1 MAGVSVSTP
10 SKENSPT
17 YGLSKTGAAL
27 TDKAQLNIA
36 SSILTQEVI
45 DGLKK
50 ADESVQVKPLTL
62 KIDKNT
68 KKQADITALTTLVSN
83 LKTSYADVANET
95 AMLKRTVSAAGSG
108 SVTASV
114 EAGVAEQT
122 VRLSVSQIAQVD
134 SYQSKG
140 FTSRSDTLEGISGE
154 QSLTLSVGDKSV
166 DIKVGPSTT
175 LENIINQIN
184 DGAGDVLKASIVN
197 TGGENG
203 YKMILQSKE
212 SGEKNQI
219 KFSVK
224 GSDKTA
230 AEGAKNVLKALG
242 FNATETEV
250 KDDKSGTI
258 TGYNLVIDTADT
270 SAGGKQLQK
279 AQDAKFNFNG
289 IDITRS
295 SNKVDDLIIGVTFN
309 LNNVD
314 EKNSTTGALKE
325 SVITIGKD
333 TDAVVKSLKSMVTA
347 YNDLISNITTATSY
361 DRENDVAGTLNGM
374 SEITGIKRKL
384 QNLFESTNSD
394 GKSLQSFGFSFTE
407 KGVLSVDESKLKDAI
422 NKDYEGFKSFFTNS
436 TEYKNAGVFG
446 TNKIN
451 ETLKDEIS
459 NAKLKINGKEIE
471 IKLDK
476 GDPVKNANELVK
488 LINDA
493 DIPNVKAR
501 LADNGVLQLIGTSG
515 KDIEISKDS
524 DSTLLKALGLVAG
537 TTPGSSTKKKGFFD
551 KLGDIV
557 TGLIG
562 KEGTLTNLTT
572 SLKDKAKIVKS
583 QKDRVQATLDKKY
596 TMMQKQFS
604 TIAVQM
610 NALENSFN
618 SLKNT
623 FDAMLN
629 SNK

>member
-17 YGLSKTGAAL
+17 YGLSKTGAAVS
-27 TDKAQLNIA
+27 DKAQLNIA
-36 SSILTQEVI
+36 SSILTQDVI
-45 DGLKK
+45 DGLKD
-50 ADESVQVKPLTL
+50 ADESVQIKPLTL

-68 KKQADITALTTLVSN
+68 KKQADITALTTLVST

-122 VRLSVSQIAQVD
+122 VRLSVSQLAQVD

-140 FTSRSDTLEGISGE
+140 FKSRSDTLTGISSD

-166 DIKVGPSTT
+166 DIKVGASTT
-175 LENIINQIN
+175 LEDIINQIN

-224 GSDKTA
+224 GDQA
-230 AEGAKNVLKALG
+230 DGAKQVLKELG
-242 FNATETEV
+242 FNATETAV
-250 KDDKSGTI
+250 KDDQGNTTGFDFSLDFTKSE
-258 TGYNLVIDTADT
+258 A
-270 SAGGKQLQK
+270 KQLQK

-295 SNKVDDLIIGVTFN
+295 SNSVDDLIVGVTFN

-347 YNDLISNITTATSY
+347 YNDLISNVSTATSY
-361 DRENDVAGTLNGM
+361 DRENGVAGTLNGM

-384 QNLFESTNSD
+384 QNLFESSNSD

-407 KGVLSVDESKLKDAI
+407 KGVLSVDESKLKDTI
-422 NKDYEGFKSFFTNS
+422 SKDYEGFKSFFTNS

-446 TNKIN
+446 EVQIN
-451 ETLKDEIS
+451 TKLDDIS
-459 NAKLKINGKEIE
+459 NAKLKINGKEIT
-471 IKLDK
+471 INLQNGNDA
-476 GDPVKNANELVK
+476 VKNANELVR

-493 DIPNVKAR
+493 EIPNVTAR
-501 LADNGVLQLIGTSG
+501 LADNGVLQLVGTGG

-524 DSTLLKALGLVAG
+524 DPALLKALGLEAG
-537 TTPGSSTKKKGFFD
+537 TTPGSSTDKKGFFD
-551 KLGDIV
+551 KLSDIV

-562 KEGTLTNLTT
+562 TEGTLTNLTS
-572 SLKDKAKIVKS
+572 SLKDKSKIIQS
-583 QKDRVQATLDKKY
+583 QKDKVQATLDKKY
-596 TMMQKQFS
+596 AMMQKQFS

-623 FDAMLN
+623 FDALLN

>member
-17 YGLSKTGAAL
+17 YGLSKTGAAVS
-27 TDKAQLNIA
+27 DKAQLNIA
-36 SSILTQEVI
+36 SSILTQDVI
-45 DGLKK
+45 DGLKD
-50 ADESVQVKPLTL
+50 ADESVQIKPLTL

-68 KKQADITALTTLVSN
+68 KKQADITALTTLVST

-95 AMLKRTVSAAGSG
+95 AMLKRTVTAAGSG
-108 SVTASV
+108 SVTANV

-122 VRLSVSQIAQVD
+122 VRLSVSQLAQVD

-140 FTSRSDTLEGISGE
+140 FKSRSETLNLGKEE
-154 QSLTLSVGDKSV
+154 SLTLSVGDKSV
-166 DIKVGPSTT
+166 DIKVGASTT
-175 LENIINQIN
+175 LEDIINQIN
-184 DGAGDVLKASIVN
+184 DGAGDAIKASIVN

-224 GSDKTA
+224 GDQA
-230 AEGAKNVLKALG
+230 DGAKQVLKELG
-242 FNATETEV
+242 FNATEKEV
-250 KDDKSGTI
+250 KDDKTQAT
-258 TGYNLVIDTADT
+258 TGFDFTLDFTKSEA
-270 SAGGKQLQK
+270 KQLQK

-295 SNKVDDLIIGVTFN
+295 SNSVDDLIIGVTFN

-347 YNDLISNITTATSY
+347 YNDLISNISTATSY
-361 DRENDVAGTLNGM
+361 DRENGVAGTLNGM
-374 SEITGIKRKL
+374 SEITGIKRRL
-384 QNLFESTNSD
+384 QNLFESSNSD
-394 GKSLQSFGFSFTE
+394 GKSLQNFGFSFTE
-407 KGVLSVDESKLKDAI
+407 KGVLSVDESKLKDTI
-422 NKDYEGFKSFFTNS
+422 SKDYEGFKSFFTNS

-446 TNKIN
+446 SVQINTNLN
-451 ETLKDEIS
+451 DIS
-459 NAKLKINGKEIE
+459 GKLKINGKEID
-471 IKLDK
+471 INLNNNNDA
-476 GDPVKNANELVK
+476 VKNANELVR

-493 DIPNVKAR
+493 EIPNVTAR
-501 LADNGVLQLIGTSG
+501 LADNGVLQLVGTGG

-524 DSTLLKALGLVAG
+524 NADLLKALGLEAG
-537 TTPGSSTKKKGFFD
+537 TTPGSSTDKKGFFD
-551 KLGDIV
+551 KLSDIV

-562 KEGTLTNLTT
+562 TEGTLTNLTS
-572 SLKDKAKIVKS
+572 SLKDKSKIIQS
-583 QKDRVQATLDKKY
+583 QKDKVQATLDKKY
-596 TMMQKQFS
+596 AMMQKQFS

-623 FDAMLN
+623 FDALLN

>member
-36 SSILTQEVI
+36 SSILTQDVI

-68 KKQADITALTTLVSN
+68 KKQADITALTTLVST
-83 LKTSYADVANET
+83 LKTSYADVANES
-95 AMLKRTVSAAGSG
+95 ALLKRTVSAAGSG

-122 VRLSVSQIAQVD
+122 VRLSVSQLAQVD

-140 FTSRSDTLEGISGE
+140 FKSRSDTLEGISSD
-154 QSLTLSVGDKSV
+154 QSLTLSVGNKSV
-166 DIKVGPSTT
+166 DIKVGASTT
-175 LENIINQIN
+175 LEDIINQIN

-203 YKMILQSKE
+203 YKMIIQSKE

-250 KDDKSGTI
+250 KDDKTQTI
-258 TGYNLVIDTADT
+258 TGYNLVINTADPN
-270 SAGGKQLQK
+270 AGGKQLQK

-451 ETLKDEIS
+451 ETLKNDIS
-459 NAKLKINGKEIE
+459 GKLKINGKEIKIE
-471 IKLDK
+471 LKDSN
-476 GDPVKNANELVK
+476 PVKNANELVR

-501 LADNGVLQLIGTSG
+501 LADNGVLQLIGTGG

-524 DSTLLKALGLVAG
+524 SDELLKKLGLEAG

-572 SLKDKAKIVKS
+572 SLKDKAKITKS
-583 QKDRVQATLDKKY
+583 QKDKVQATLDKKY
-596 TMMQKQFS
+596 AMMQKQFS

>member
-17 YGLSKTGAAL
+17 YGLSKTGAAVS
-27 TDKAQLNIA
+27 DKAQLNIA
-36 SSILTQEVI
+36 SSILTQDVI
-45 DGLKK
+45 DGLKD
-50 ADESVQVKPLTL
+50 ADESVQIKPLTL

-68 KKQADITALTTLVSN
+68 KKQADITALTTLVST

-95 AMLKRTVSAAGSG
+95 AMLKRTVTAAGSG
-108 SVTASV
+108 SVTANV

-122 VRLSVSQIAQVD
+122 VRLSVSQLAQVD

-140 FTSRSDTLEGISGE
+140 FKSRSDTLTGITSD

-166 DIKVGPSTT
+166 DIKVGASTT
-175 LENIINQIN
+175 LEDIINQIN
-184 DGAGDVLKASIVN
+184 DGAGEAIKASIVN

-203 YKMILQSKE
+203 YKIILQSKE

-219 KFSVK
+219 KFSVA
-224 GSDKTA
+224 GNDPDA
-230 AEGAKNVLKALG
+230 LQGAKDVLEKLG
-242 FNATETEV
+242 FKTNQTEIT
-250 KDDKSGTI
+250 DDKGAI
-258 TGYNLVIDTADT
+258 TGYNLAIDTADT

-295 SNKVDDLIIGVTFN
+295 SNSVDDLIVGVTFN

-347 YNDLISNITTATSY
+347 YNDLISNISTATSY
-361 DRENDVAGTLNGM
+361 DRENGVAGTLNGM

-384 QNLFESTNSD
+384 QNLFESSNSD
-394 GKSLQSFGFSFTE
+394 GMSLQNFGFSFTE
-407 KGVLSVDESKLKDAI
+407 KGVLSVDESKLKDTI
-422 NKDYEGFKSFFTNS
+422 SKDYEGFKSFFTNS

-446 TNKIN
+446 KETIN
-451 ETLKDEIS
+451 INLKDIS
-459 NAKLKINGKEIE
+459 GKLKINGKEIE

-476 GDPVKNANELVK
+476 GDPVKNANELVR

-493 DIPNVKAR
+493 EIPNVTAR
-501 LADNGVLQLIGTSG
+501 LADNGVLQLVGTGG

-524 DSTLLKALGLVAG
+524 NDALLKALGLEAG
-537 TTPGSSTKKKGFFD
+537 TTPGSSTDKKGFFD
-551 KLGDIV
+551 KLSDIV

-562 KEGTLTNLTT
+562 TEGTLTNLTS
-572 SLKDKAKIVKS
+572 SLKDKSKIIQS
-583 QKDRVQATLDKKY
+583 QKDKVQATLDKKY
-596 TMMQKQFS
+596 AMMQKQFS

-623 FDAMLN
+623 FDALLN

>member
-17 YGLSKTGAAL
+17 YGLSKTGAAVS
-27 TDKAQLNIA
+27 DKAQLNIA
-36 SSILTQEVI
+36 SSILTQDVI
-45 DGLKK
+45 DGLKD
-50 ADESVQVKPLTL
+50 ADESVQIKPLTL

-68 KKQADITALTTLVSN
+68 KKQADITALTTLVST

-108 SVTASV
+108 SVTANV

-122 VRLSVSQIAQVD
+122 VRLSVSQLAQVD

-140 FTSRSDTLEGISGE
+140 FKSRSDTLTGITKE
-154 QSLTLSVGDKSV
+154 ESLTLSVGDKSV

-175 LENIINQIN
+175 LEDIINQIN
-184 DGAGDVLKASIVN
+184 DGAGDAIKASIVN

-224 GSDKTA
+224 GDKA
-230 AEGAKNVLKALG
+230 DGAKDVLKALG
-242 FNATETEV
+242 FNATEKAVTDE
-250 KDDKSGTI
+250 KGNT
-258 TGYNLVIDTADT
+258 TGFDFSLDFTNSEA
-270 SAGGKQLQK
+270 KQLQK

-295 SNKVDDLIIGVTFN
+295 SNSVDDLIVGVTFN

-347 YNDLISNITTATSY
+347 YNDLISNISTATSY
-361 DRENDVAGTLNGM
+361 DRENGVAGTLIGM
-374 SEITGIKRKL
+374 SEITGIKRRL
-384 QNLFESTNSD
+384 QNLFESSNSD
-394 GKSLQSFGFSFTE
+394 GKSLQNFGFSFTE
-407 KGVLSVDESKLKDAI
+407 KGVLSVDESKLKDTI
-422 NKDYEGFKSFFTNS
+422 SKDYEGFKSFFTNS

-446 TNKIN
+446 KVQINTNLN
-451 ETLKDEIS
+451 DIS
-459 NAKLKINGKEIE
+459 GKLKINGKEIE
-471 IKLDK
+471 IKLNN
-476 GDPVKNANELVK
+476 GNDPVKNANELVR

-493 DIPNVKAR
+493 EIPNVTAR
-501 LADNGVLQLIGTSG
+501 LADNGVLQLVGTGG

-524 DSTLLKALGLVAG
+524 DPALLKALGLEAG
-537 TTPGSSTKKKGFFD
+537 TTPGSSTDKKGFFD
-551 KLGDIV
+551 KLSDIV

-562 KEGTLTNLTT
+562 TEGTLTNLTT
-572 SLKDKAKIVKS
+572 SLKDKAKIIES

-596 TMMQKQFS
+596 TMMQKQFA

-623 FDAMLN
+623 FDALLN

>member
-17 YGLSKTGAAL
+17 YGLSKTGAAVS
-27 TDKAQLNIA
+27 DKAQLNIA
-36 SSILTQEVI
+36 SSILTQDVI
-45 DGLKK
+45 DGLKD
-50 ADESVQVKPLTL
+50 ADESVQIKPLTL

-68 KKQADITALTTLVSN
+68 KKQADITALTTLVST

-95 AMLKRTVSAAGSG
+95 AMLKRTVTAAGSG
-108 SVTASV
+108 SVTANV

-122 VRLSVSQIAQVD
+122 VRLSVSQLAQVD

-140 FTSRSDTLEGISGE
+140 FKSRSETLTGITSD

-166 DIKVGPSTT
+166 DIKVGASTT
-175 LENIINQIN
+175 LEDIINQIN
-184 DGAGDVLKASIVN
+184 DGAGDAIKASIVN

-203 YKMILQSKE
+203 YKIILQSKE

-224 GSDKTA
+224 GDKA
-230 AEGAKNVLKALG
+230 DGAKDVLKALG
-242 FNATETEV
+242 FNATEKAVTDE
-250 KDDKSGTI
+250 KGNT
-258 TGYNLVIDTADT
+258 TGFDFTLDFTGSEA
-270 SAGGKQLQK
+270 KQLQK

-295 SNKVDDLIIGVTFN
+295 SNKVDDLIVGVTFN

-347 YNDLISNITTATSY
+347 YNDLISNISTATSY
-361 DRENDVAGTLNGM
+361 DRENGVAGTLNGM

-384 QNLFESTNSD
+384 QNLFESSNSD
-394 GKSLQSFGFSFTE
+394 GKSLQNFGFSFTE
-407 KGVLSVDESKLKDAI
+407 KGVLSVDESKLKDTI
-422 NKDYEGFKSFFTNS
+422 SKDYEGFKSFFTNS

-446 TNKIN
+446 NVQINTNLN
-451 ETLKDEIS
+451 DIS
-459 NAKLKINGKEIE
+459 GKLKINGKEID
-471 IKLDK
+471 INLNKNNA
-476 GDPVKNANELVK
+476 VQNANELVR

-493 DIPNVKAR
+493 EIPNVTAR
-501 LADNGVLQLIGTSG
+501 LADNGVLQLVGTGG

-524 DSTLLKALGLVAG
+524 DPTLLSALGLEVG
-537 TTPGSSTKKKGFFD
+537 TTPGSSTDKKGFFD
-551 KLGDIV
+551 KLSDIV

-562 KEGTLTNLTT
+562 TEGTLTNLTS
-572 SLKDKAKIVKS
+572 SLKDKSKIIQS
-583 QKDRVQATLDKKY
+583 QKDKVQATLDKKY
-596 TMMQKQFS
+596 AMMQKQFS

-623 FDAMLN
+623 FDALLN

>member
-36 SSILTQEVI
+36 SSILTQDVI

-140 FTSRSDTLEGISGE
+140 FNSRSDTLTGISSD

-166 DIKVGPSTT
+166 DIKVGQSTT
-175 LENIINQIN
+175 LEDIINQIN

-197 TGGENG
+197 TGGDNG

-224 GSDKTA
+224 GDKA
-230 AEGAKNVLKALG
+230 DGAKQVLKELG
-242 FNATETEV
+242 FNATEKEV
-250 KDDKSGTI
+250 IDDQGKI
-258 TGYNLVIDTADT
+258 TGYNLVIDTTDT
-270 SAGGKQLQK
+270 NAGGKQLQK

-446 TNKIN
+446 KETIN
-451 ETLKDEIS
+451 TTLKDNIS
-459 NAKLKINGKEIE
+459 GKLKINGKEIE

-476 GDPVKNANELVK
+476 GSAVKNANELVR

-524 DSTLLKALGLVAG
+524 SDELLKKLGLVAG

>member
-17 YGLSKTGAAL
+17 YGLSKTGAAVS
-27 TDKAQLNIA
+27 DKAQLNIA
-36 SSILTQEVI
+36 SSILTQDVI
-45 DGLKK
+45 DGLKD
-50 ADESVQVKPLTL
+50 ADESVQIKPLTL

-68 KKQADITALTTLVSN
+68 KKQADITALTTLVST

-108 SVTASV
+108 SVTANV

-122 VRLSVSQIAQVD
+122 VRLSVSQLAQVD

-140 FTSRSDTLEGISGE
+140 FKSRSETLTGITKE
-154 QSLTLSVGDKSV
+154 ESLTLSVGDKSV
-166 DIKVGPSTT
+166 DIKVGASTT
-175 LENIINQIN
+175 LEDIINQIN
-184 DGAGDVLKASIVN
+184 DGAGDAIKASIVN

-224 GSDKTA
+224 GDQA
-230 AEGAKNVLKALG
+230 AANGAKDVLKALG
-242 FNATETEV
+242 FNATEKAVTDE
-250 KDDKSGTI
+250 KGNTTGFDFTLDFTKSE
-258 TGYNLVIDTADT
+258 A
-270 SAGGKQLQK
+270 KQLQK

-295 SNKVDDLIIGVTFN
+295 SNSVDDLIVGVTFN

-347 YNDLISNITTATSY
+347 YNDLISNISTATSY
-361 DRENDVAGTLNGM
+361 DRENGVAGTLNGM

-384 QNLFESTNSD
+384 QNLFESSNSD

-407 KGVLSVDESKLKDAI
+407 KGVLSVDESKLKDTI
-422 NKDYEGFKSFFTNS
+422 SKDYEGFKSFFTNS

-446 TNKIN
+446 TETIN
-451 ETLKDEIS
+451 TTLKDNIS
-459 NAKLKINGKEIE
+459 GTLKINGKEIKIE
-471 IKLDK
+471 LKNNDA
-476 GDPVKNANELVK
+476 VKNANELVR

-493 DIPNVKAR
+493 EIPNVTAR
-501 LADNGVLQLIGTSG
+501 LADNGVLQLVGTGG
-515 KDIEISKDS
+515 KDIEISKGVD
-524 DSTLLKALGLVAG
+524 DNLLQKLGLEAG
-537 TTPGSSTKKKGFFD
+537 TTPGSSTDKKGFFD
-551 KLGDIV
+551 KLSDIV

-562 KEGTLTNLTT
+562 TEGTLTNLTS
-572 SLKDKAKIVKS
+572 SLKDKSKIIQS
-583 QKDRVQATLDKKY
+583 QKDKVQATLDKKY
-596 TMMQKQFS
+596 AMMQKQFS

-623 FDAMLN
+623 FDALLN

>member
-17 YGLSKTGAAL
+17 YGLSKTGAAVS
-27 TDKAQLNIA
+27 DKAQLNIA
-36 SSILTQEVI
+36 SSILTQDVI
-45 DGLKK
+45 DGLKD
-50 ADESVQVKPLTL
+50 ADESVQIKPLTL

-68 KKQADITALTTLVSN
+68 KKQADITALTTLVST

-108 SVTASV
+108 SVTANV

-122 VRLSVSQIAQVD
+122 VRLSVSQLAQVD

-140 FTSRSDTLEGISGE
+140 FKSRSETLNLSKEE
-154 QSLTLSVGDKSV
+154 SLTLSVGDKSV
-166 DIKVGPSTT
+166 DIKVGASTT
-175 LENIINQIN
+175 LEDIINQIN
-184 DGAGDVLKASIVN
+184 DGAGDAIKASIVN

-224 GSDKTA
+224 GDQTVA
-230 AEGAKNVLKALG
+230 DGAKKVLSALG
-242 FNATETEV
+242 SNATEKAVT
-250 KDDKSGTI
+250 DDKGKT
-258 TGYNLVIDTADT
+258 TGFDFSFNFTGSEA
-270 SAGGKQLQK
+270 KQLQK

-295 SNKVDDLIIGVTFN
+295 SNSVDDLIIGVTFN

-347 YNDLISNITTATSY
+347 YNDLISNISTATSY
-361 DRENDVAGTLNGM
+361 DRENGVAGTLNGM

-407 KGVLSVDESKLKDAI
+407 KGVLSVDESKLKDTI
-422 NKDYEGFKSFFTNS
+422 SKDYEGFKSFFTNS

-446 TNKIN
+446 TEKIN
-451 ETLKDEIS
+451 QTLTNNIS
-459 NAKLKINGKEIE
+459 GKLKINGKEIQ
-471 IKLDK
+471 IDLNK
-476 GDPVKNANELVK
+476 GDAVKNANELVR

-493 DIPNVKAR
+493 EIPHVTAR
-501 LADNGVLQLIGTSG
+501 LADNVVLQLVGTGG
-515 KDIEISKDS
+515 KDIEISNDS
-524 DSTLLKALGLVAG
+524 NADLLSALGLEAG
-537 TTPGSSTKKKGFFD
+537 TTPGSSTDKKGFFD
-551 KLGDIV
+551 KLSDIV

-562 KEGTLTNLTT
+562 TEGTLTNLTS
-572 SLKDKAKIVKS
+572 SLKDKSKIIQS
-583 QKDRVQATLDKKY
+583 QKDKVQATLDKKY
-596 TMMQKQFS
+596 AMMQKQFS

-623 FDAMLN
+623 FDALLN

>member
-17 YGLSKTGAAL
+17 YGLSKTGAAVS
-27 TDKAQLNIA
+27 DKAQLNIA
-36 SSILTQEVI
+36 SSILTQDVI
-45 DGLKK
+45 DGLKD
-50 ADESVQVKPLTL
+50 ADESVQIKPLTL

-68 KKQADITALTTLVSN
+68 KKQADITALTTLVST

-108 SVTASV
+108 SVTANV

-122 VRLSVSQIAQVD
+122 VRLSVSQLAQVD

-140 FTSRSDTLEGISGE
+140 FKSRSETLTGITKE
-154 QSLTLSVGDKSV
+154 ESLTLSVGDKSV
-166 DIKVGPSTT
+166 DIKVGASTT
-175 LENIINQIN
+175 LEDIINQIN
-184 DGAGDVLKASIVN
+184 DGAGDAIKASIVN

-224 GSDKTA
+224 GSDQA
-230 AEGAKNVLKALG
+230 AADGAKKVLSALG
-242 FNATETEV
+242 FNATETAV
-250 KDDKSGTI
+250 KDDKGTT
-258 TGYNLVIDTADT
+258 TGFDFTLDFTGSEA
-270 SAGGKQLQK
+270 KQLQK

-295 SNKVDDLIIGVTFN
+295 SNSVDDLIVGVTFN

-347 YNDLISNITTATSY
+347 YNDLISNISTATSY
-361 DRENDVAGTLNGM
+361 DRENGVAGTLNGM

-384 QNLFESTNSD
+384 QNLFESSNSD
-394 GKSLQSFGFSFTE
+394 GKSLQNFGFSFTE
-407 KGVLSVDESKLKDAI
+407 KGVLSVDESKLKDTI
-422 NKDYEGFKSFFTNS
+422 SKDYEGFKSFFTNS

-446 TNKIN
+446 NVQINTNLN
-451 ETLKDEIS
+451 DIS
-459 NAKLKINGKEIE
+459 GKLKINGKEID
-471 IKLDK
+471 INLNKNNA
-476 GDPVKNANELVK
+476 VQNANELVR

-493 DIPNVKAR
+493 EIPNVTAR
-501 LADNGVLQLIGTSG
+501 LADNGVLQLVGTGG

-524 DSTLLKALGLVAG
+524 NANLLSALGLEAG
-537 TTPGSSTKKKGFFD
+537 TTPGSSTDKKGFFD
-551 KLGDIV
+551 KLSDIV

-562 KEGTLTNLTT
+562 TEGTLTNLTS
-572 SLKDKAKIVKS
+572 SLKDKSKIIQS
-583 QKDRVQATLDKKY
+583 QKDKVQATLDKKY
-596 TMMQKQFS
+596 AMMQKQFA

-623 FDAMLN
+623 FDALLN

>member
-17 YGLSKTGAAL
+17 YGLSKTGAAVS
-27 TDKAQLNIA
+27 DKAQLNIA
-36 SSILTQEVI
+36 SSILTQDVI
-45 DGLKK
+45 DGLKD
-50 ADESVQVKPLTL
+50 ADESVQIKPLTL

-68 KKQADITALTTLVSN
+68 KKQADITALTTLVST

-108 SVTASV
+108 SVTANV

-122 VRLSVSQIAQVD
+122 VRLSVSQLAQVD

-140 FTSRSDTLEGISGE
+140 FKSRSETLNLGKEE
-154 QSLTLSVGDKSV
+154 SLTLSVGDKSV

-175 LENIINQIN
+175 LEDIINQIN
-184 DGAGDVLKASIVN
+184 DGAGDAIKASIVN

-224 GSDKTA
+224 GDQTA
-230 AEGAKNVLKALG
+230 ADGAKDVLEKLG
-242 FNATETEV
+242 FMTNQTEI
-250 KDDKSGTI
+250 KDDKNQV
-258 TGYNLVIDTADT
+258 TGYNLTIDTNNT

-295 SNKVDDLIIGVTFN
+295 SNSVDDLIVGVTFN

-347 YNDLISNITTATSY
+347 YNDLISNISTATSY
-361 DRENDVAGTLNGM
+361 DRENGVAGTLNGM

-384 QNLFESTNSD
+384 QNLFESSNSD
-394 GKSLQSFGFSFTE
+394 GKSLQNFGFSFTE
-407 KGVLSVDESKLKDAI
+407 KGVLSVDESKLKDTI
-422 NKDYEGFKSFFTNS
+422 SKDYEGFKSFFTNS

-446 TNKIN
+446 SVQIN
-451 ETLKDEIS
+451 TKLDDIS
-459 NAKLKINGKEIE
+459 GKLKINGKEIQ
-471 IKLDK
+471 IDLNK
-476 GDPVKNANELVK
+476 GDAVKNANELVR

-493 DIPNVKAR
+493 EIPNVTAR
-501 LADNGVLQLIGTSG
+501 LADNGVLQLVGTGG
-515 KDIEISKDS
+515 KDIEISKGVD
-524 DSTLLKALGLVAG
+524 DALLSKLGLEAG
-537 TTPGSSTKKKGFFD
+537 TTPGSSTDKKGFFD
-551 KLGDIV
+551 KLSDIV

-562 KEGTLTNLTT
+562 TEGTLTNLTS
-572 SLKDKAKIVKS
+572 SLKDKSKIIQS
-583 QKDRVQATLDKKY
+583 QKDKVQATLDKKY
-596 TMMQKQFS
+596 AMMQKQFS

-623 FDAMLN
+623 FDALLN

>member
-17 YGLSKTGAAL
+17 YGLSKTGAAVS
-27 TDKAQLNIA
+27 DKAQLNIA
-36 SSILTQEVI
+36 SSILTQDVI
-45 DGLKK
+45 DGLKD
-50 ADESVQVKPLTL
+50 ADESVQIKPLTL

-68 KKQADITALTTLVSN
+68 KKQADITALTTLVST

-108 SVTASV
+108 SVTANV

-122 VRLSVSQIAQVD
+122 VRLSVSQLAQVD

-140 FTSRSDTLEGISGE
+140 FKSRSETLKDITSD

-166 DIKVGPSTT
+166 DIKVGASTT
-175 LENIINQIN
+175 LEDIINQIN
-184 DGAGDVLKASIVN
+184 DGAGDAIKASIVN

-224 GSDKTA
+224 GDNPDALK
-230 AEGAKNVLKALG
+230 GAQDVLEKLG
-242 FNATETEV
+242 FKAKETAIQ
-250 KDDKSGTI
+250 DDKGTT
-258 TGYNLVIDTADT
+258 TGYDLVIDTADT

-295 SNKVDDLIIGVTFN
+295 SNSVDDLIIGVTFN

-347 YNDLISNITTATSY
+347 YNDLISNISTATSY
-361 DRENDVAGTLNGM
+361 DRENGVAGTLNGM

-384 QNLFESTNSD
+384 QNLFESSNSD
-394 GKSLQSFGFSFTE
+394 GKSLQNFGFSFTE
-407 KGVLSVDESKLKDAI
+407 KGVLSVDESKLKDTI
-422 NKDYEGFKSFFTNS
+422 SKDYEGFKSFFTNS

-446 TNKIN
+446 KETIN
-451 ETLKDEIS
+451 INLKDIS
-459 NAKLKINGKEIE
+459 GKLKINGKEIE

-476 GDPVKNANELVK
+476 GDPVKNANELVR

-493 DIPNVKAR
+493 EIPNVTAR
-501 LADNGVLQLIGTSG
+501 LADNGVLQLVGTGG

-524 DSTLLKALGLVAG
+524 DPALLSALGLEAG
-537 TTPGSSTKKKGFFD
+537 TTPGSSTDKKGFFD
-551 KLGDIV
+551 KLSDIV

-562 KEGTLTNLTT
+562 TEGTLTNLTS
-572 SLKDKAKIVKS
+572 SLKDKSKIIQS
-583 QKDRVQATLDKKY
+583 QKDKVQATLDKKY
-596 TMMQKQFS
+596 AMMQKQFA

-623 FDAMLN
+623 FDALLN

>member
-17 YGLSKTGAAL
+17 YGLSKTGAAVS
-27 TDKAQLNIA
+27 DKAQLNIA
-36 SSILTQEVI
+36 SSILTQDVI
-45 DGLKK
+45 DGLKD
-50 ADESVQVKPLTL
+50 ADESVQIKPLTL

-68 KKQADITALTTLVSN
+68 KKQADITALTTLVST

-108 SVTASV
+108 SVTANV

-122 VRLSVSQIAQVD
+122 VRLSVSQLAQVD

-140 FTSRSDTLEGISGE
+140 FKSRSDTLTGISSD

-166 DIKVGPSTT
+166 DIKVGASTT
-175 LENIINQIN
+175 LEDIINQIN
-184 DGAGDVLKASIVN
+184 DGAGDAIKASIVN

-219 KFSVK
+219 KFSVA
-224 GSDKTA
+224 GNDPDA
-230 AEGAKNVLKALG
+230 LQGAQDVLEKLG
-242 FNATETEV
+242 FKTNQTAIQ
-250 KDDKSGTI
+250 DDKGNT
-258 TGYNLVIDTADT
+258 TGYNLTINTADT

-295 SNKVDDLIIGVTFN
+295 SNSVDDLIVGVTFN

-347 YNDLISNITTATSY
+347 YNDLISNISTATSY
-361 DRENDVAGTLNGM
+361 DRENGVAGTLNGM

-384 QNLFESTNSD
+384 QNLFESSNSD
-394 GKSLQSFGFSFTE
+394 GKSLQNFGFSFTE
-407 KGVLSVDESKLKDAI
+407 KGVLSVDESKLKDTI
-422 NKDYEGFKSFFTNS
+422 SKDYEGFKSFFTNS

-446 TNKIN
+446 TEKIN
-451 ETLKDEIS
+451 QTLTNNIS
-459 NAKLKINGKEIE
+459 GKLKINGKEIQ
-471 IKLDK
+471 IDLNK
-476 GDPVKNANELVK
+476 GDAVKNANELVR

-493 DIPNVKAR
+493 EIPNVTAR
-501 LADNGVLQLIGTSG
+501 LADNGVLQLVGTGG

-524 DSTLLKALGLVAG
+524 DSALLKALGLEAG
-537 TTPGSSTKKKGFFD
+537 TTPGSSTDKKGFFD
-551 KLGDIV
+551 KLSDIV

-562 KEGTLTNLTT
+562 TEGTLTNLTS
-572 SLKDKAKIVKS
+572 SLKDKSKIIQS
-583 QKDRVQATLDKKY
+583 QKDKVQATLDKKY
-596 TMMQKQFS
+596 AMMQKQFS

-623 FDAMLN
+623 FDALLN

>member
-17 YGLSKTGAAL
+17 YGLSKTGAAVS
-27 TDKAQLNIA
+27 DKAQLNIA
-36 SSILTQEVI
+36 SSILTQDVI
-45 DGLKK
+45 DGLKD
-50 ADESVQVKPLTL
+50 ADESVQIKPLTL

-68 KKQADITALTTLVSN
+68 KKQADITALTTLVST

-108 SVTASV
+108 SVTANV

-122 VRLSVSQIAQVD
+122 VRLSVSQLAQVD

-140 FTSRSDTLEGISGE
+140 FKSRSETLNLGKEE
-154 QSLTLSVGDKSV
+154 SLTLSVGDKSV
-166 DIKVGPSTT
+166 DIKVGASTT
-175 LENIINQIN
+175 LEDIINQIN
-184 DGAGDVLKASIVN
+184 DGAGDAIKASIVN

-219 KFSVK
+219 KFSVAGNDPDALK
-224 GSDKTA
+224 
-230 AEGAKNVLKALG
+230 GAKDVLEKLG
-242 FNATETEV
+242 FKAKETAIQ
-250 KDDKSGTI
+250 DDKGTT
-258 TGYNLVIDTADT
+258 TGYDLVIDTADT

-295 SNKVDDLIIGVTFN
+295 SNSVDDLIVGVTFN

-333 TDAVVKSLKSMVTA
+333 TDAVVKSLKNMVTA
-347 YNDLISNITTATSY
+347 YNDLISNISTATSY
-361 DRENDVAGTLNGM
+361 DRENGVAGTLNGM

-384 QNLFESTNSD
+384 QNLFESSNSD
-394 GKSLQSFGFSFTE
+394 GKSLQNFGFSFTE
-407 KGVLSVDESKLKDAI
+407 KGVLSVDESKLKDTI
-422 NKDYEGFKSFFTNS
+422 SKDYEGFKSFFTNS

-446 TNKIN
+446 KETIN
-451 ETLKDEIS
+451 INLKDIS
-459 NAKLKINGKEIE
+459 GKLKINVKEIE
-471 IKLDK
+471 INLNNNNDA
-476 GDPVKNANELVK
+476 VKNANELVR

-493 DIPNVKAR
+493 EIPNVTAR
-501 LADNGVLQLIGTSG
+501 LADNGVLQLVGTGG
-515 KDIEISKDS
+515 KDIEISKGVD
-524 DSTLLKALGLVAG
+524 DNLLQKLGLEAG
-537 TTPGSSTKKKGFFD
+537 TTPGSSTDKKGFFD
-551 KLGDIV
+551 KLSDIV

-562 KEGTLTNLTT
+562 TEGTLTNLTS
-572 SLKDKAKIVKS
+572 SLKDKSKIIQS
-583 QKDRVQATLDKKY
+583 QKDKVQATLDKKY
-596 TMMQKQFS
+596 AMMQKQFA

-623 FDAMLN
+623 FDALLN

>member
-36 SSILTQEVI
+36 SSILTQDVI

-114 EAGVAEQT
+114 EAGVSEQT

-140 FTSRSDTLEGISGE
+140 FNSRSDTLNLNKEE
-154 QSLTLSVGDKSV
+154 SLTLSVGDKSV
-166 DIKVGPSTT
+166 DIKVGQSTT
-175 LENIINQIN
+175 LEDIINQIN

-197 TGGENG
+197 TGGDNG

-224 GSDKTA
+224 GDDQTTLQ
-230 AEGAKNVLKALG
+230 GAKEVLEKLG
-242 FNATETEV
+242 FNAKETQI
-250 KDDKSGTI
+250 KDNQGKI
-258 TGYNLVIDTADT
+258 TGYDLAIDTNNT

-451 ETLKDEIS
+451 ETLKNDIS
-459 NAKLKINGKEIE
+459 GKLKINGKEIQ
-471 IKLDK
+471 IDLKATN
-476 GDPVKNANELVK
+476 GAVKNANELVK

-524 DSTLLKALGLVAG
+524 DSTLLTALGLAAG

>member
-17 YGLSKTGAAL
+17 YGLSKTGAAVS
-27 TDKAQLNIA
+27 DKAQLNIA
-36 SSILTQEVI
+36 SSILTQDVI
-45 DGLKK
+45 DGLKD
-50 ADESVQVKPLTL
+50 ADESVQIKPLTL

-68 KKQADITALTTLVSN
+68 KKQADITALTTLVST

-108 SVTASV
+108 SVTANV

-122 VRLSVSQIAQVD
+122 VRLSVSQLAQVD

-140 FTSRSDTLEGISGE
+140 FKSRSETLNLGKEE
-154 QSLTLSVGDKSV
+154 SLTLSVGDKSV
-166 DIKVGPSTT
+166 DIKVGASTT
-175 LENIINQIN
+175 LEDIINQIN
-184 DGAGDVLKASIVN
+184 DGAGDAIKASIVN

-219 KFSVK
+219 KFSVAGNDPDALK
-224 GSDKTA
+224 
-230 AEGAKNVLKALG
+230 GAKDVLEKLG
-242 FNATETEV
+242 FKAKETAIQ
-250 KDDKSGTI
+250 DDKGTT
-258 TGYNLVIDTADT
+258 TGYDLVIDTADT

-295 SNKVDDLIIGVTFN
+295 SNSVDDLIVGVTFN

-347 YNDLISNITTATSY
+347 YNDLISNISTATSY
-361 DRENDVAGTLNGM
+361 DRENGVAGTLNGM

-384 QNLFESTNSD
+384 QNLFESSNSD
-394 GKSLQSFGFSFTE
+394 GKSLQNFGFSFTE

-446 TNKIN
+446 KETIN
-451 ETLKDEIS
+451 INLKDIS
-459 NAKLKINGKEIE
+459 GKLKINGKEIE
-471 IKLDK
+471 INLNNNNDA
-476 GDPVKNANELVK
+476 VKNANELVR

-493 DIPNVKAR
+493 EIPNVTAR
-501 LADNGVLQLIGTSG
+501 LADNGVLQLVGTGG
-515 KDIEISKDS
+515 KDIEISNDS
-524 DSTLLKALGLVAG
+524 DSALLKALGLEAG
-537 TTPGSSTKKKGFFD
+537 TTPGSSTDKKGFFD
-551 KLGDIV
+551 KLSDIV

-562 KEGTLTNLTT
+562 TEGTLTNLTS
-572 SLKDKAKIVKS
+572 SLKDKSKIIQS
-583 QKDRVQATLDKKY
+583 QKDKVQATLDKKY
-596 TMMQKQFS
+596 AMMQKQFA

-623 FDAMLN
+623 FDALLN

>member
-17 YGLSKTGAAL
+17 YGLSKTGAAVS
-27 TDKAQLNIA
+27 DKAQLNIA
-36 SSILTQEVI
+36 SSILTQDVI
-45 DGLKK
+45 DGLKD
-50 ADESVQVKPLTL
+50 ADESVQIKPLTL

-68 KKQADITALTTLVSN
+68 KKQADITALTTLVST

-122 VRLSVSQIAQVD
+122 VRLSVSQLAQVD

-140 FTSRSDTLEGISGE
+140 FTSRSDTLTGISSE

-175 LENIINQIN
+175 LEDIINQIN
-184 DGAGDVLKASIVN
+184 DGAGDAIKASIVN

-224 GSDKTA
+224 GDDQA
-230 AEGAKNVLKALG
+230 ALQGAKNVLKELG
-242 FNATETEV
+242 FNATETAV
-250 KDDKSGTI
+250 KDDQGNT
-258 TGYNLVIDTADT
+258 TGYNLTINTADP

-295 SNKVDDLIIGVTFN
+295 SNSVDDLIVGVTFN

-347 YNDLISNITTATSY
+347 YNDLISNISTATSY
-361 DRENDVAGTLNGM
+361 DRENGVAGTLNGM

-384 QNLFESTNSD
+384 QNLFESSNSD
-394 GKSLQSFGFSFTE
+394 GKSLQNFGFSFTE
-407 KGVLSVDESKLKDAI
+407 KGVLSVDESKLKDTI
-422 NKDYEGFKSFFTNS
+422 SKDYEGFKSFFTNS

-446 TNKIN
+446 KETINTN
-451 ETLKDEIS
+451 LKDIS
-459 NAKLKINGKEIE
+459 GKLKINGKEIE
-471 IKLDK
+471 IKLNNGNDA
-476 GDPVKNANELVK
+476 VKNANELVR

-493 DIPNVKAR
+493 EIPNVTAR
-501 LADNGVLQLIGTSG
+501 LADNGVLQLVGTGG
-515 KDIEISKDS
+515 KDIEISKGVD
-524 DSTLLKALGLVAG
+524 DNLLQKLGLEAG
-537 TTPGSSTKKKGFFD
+537 TTPGSSTDKKGFFD
-551 KLGDIV
+551 KLSDIV

-562 KEGTLTNLTT
+562 TEGTLTNLTS
-572 SLKDKAKIVKS
+572 SLKDKSKIIQS
-583 QKDRVQATLDKKY
+583 QKDKVQATLDKKY
-596 TMMQKQFS
+596 AMMQKQFS

-623 FDAMLN
+623 FDALLN

>member
-36 SSILTQEVI
+36 SSILTQDVI

-50 ADESVQVKPLTL
+50 ADESVQIKPLTL

-68 KKQADITALTTLVSN
+68 KKQADITALTTLVST

-122 VRLSVSQIAQVD
+122 VRLSVSQLAQVD

-140 FTSRSDTLEGISGE
+140 FNSRSATLEGISSD

-166 DIKVGPSTT
+166 DIKVGASTR
-175 LENIINQIN
+175 LEDIINQIN
-184 DGAGDVLKASIVN
+184 DGAGDAIKASIVN

-203 YKMILQSKE
+203 YKMIIQSKE

-258 TGYNLVIDTADT
+258 TGYTLTIDTADT

-309 LNNVD
+309 LNSVD

-361 DRENDVAGTLNGM
+361 DRENDAAGTLHGM

-446 TNKIN
+446 KVQIN
-451 ETLKDEIS
+451 TKLDDIS
-459 NAKLKINGKEIE
+459 NAKLKINGKEIT
-471 IKLDK
+471 INLNNSNNA
-476 GDPVKNANELVK
+476 VKNANELVK

-501 LADNGVLQLIGTSG
+501 LADNGALQLIGTSG

-524 DSTLLKALGLVAG
+524 NADLLKALGLTAG

-572 SLKDKAKIVKS
+572 SLKDKAKITKS
-583 QKDRVQATLDKKY
+583 QKERVQATLDKKY
-596 TMMQKQFS
+596 AMMQKQFS

>member
-1 MAGVSVSTP
+1 
-10 SKENSPT
+10 
-17 YGLSKTGAAL
+17 
-27 TDKAQLNIA
+27 
-36 SSILTQEVI
+36 
-45 DGLKK
+45 
-50 ADESVQVKPLTL
+50 
-62 KIDKNT
+62 
-68 KKQADITALTTLVSN
+68 
-83 LKTSYADVANET
+83 
-95 AMLKRTVSAAGSG
+95 
-108 SVTASV
+108 
-114 EAGVAEQT
+114 
-122 VRLSVSQIAQVD
+122 
-134 SYQSKG
+134 
-140 FTSRSDTLEGISGE
+140 
-154 QSLTLSVGDKSV
+154 
-166 DIKVGPSTT
+166 
-175 LENIINQIN
+175 
-184 DGAGDVLKASIVN
+184 
-197 TGGENG
+197 
-203 YKMILQSKE
+203 
-212 SGEKNQI
+212 
-219 KFSVK
+219 
-224 GSDKTA
+224 
-230 AEGAKNVLKALG
+230 
-242 FNATETEV
+242 
-250 KDDKSGTI
+250 
-258 TGYNLVIDTADT
+258 
-270 SAGGKQLQK
+270 
-279 AQDAKFNFNG
+279 
-289 IDITRS
+289 
-295 SNKVDDLIIGVTFN
+295 
-309 LNNVD
+309 
-314 EKNSTTGALKE
+314 
-325 SVITIGKD
+325 
-333 TDAVVKSLKSMVTA
+333 MVTA

-361 DRENDVAGTLNGM
+361 DRDNDVAGTLNGM

-451 ETLKDEIS
+451 ETLKNDIS
-459 NAKLKINGKEIE
+459 GKLKINGKEIQ
-471 IKLDK
+471 IDLKN
-476 GDPVKNANELVK
+476 GDAVKNANELVK

-524 DSTLLKALGLVAG
+524 DSALLSALGLAAG

>member
-36 SSILTQEVI
+36 SSILTQDVI

-50 ADESVQVKPLTL
+50 ADESVQIKPLTL

-68 KKQADITALTTLVSN
+68 KKQADITALTTLVST

-95 AMLKRTVSAAGSG
+95 ALLKRTVSAAGSG

-122 VRLSVSQIAQVD
+122 VRLSVSQLAQVD

-140 FTSRSDTLEGISGE
+140 FNSRSATLENITSD

-166 DIKVGPSTT
+166 DIKVGASTT
-175 LENIINQIN
+175 LEDIINQIN
-184 DGAGDVLKASIVN
+184 DGAGDAIKASIVN

-203 YKMILQSKE
+203 YKMIIQSKE

-224 GSDKTA
+224 GNDQTA
-230 AEGAKNVLKALG
+230 LQGAQDVLKELG
-242 FNATETEV
+242 FNTKAEEI
-250 KDDKSGTI
+250 KDDQGKI

-361 DRENDVAGTLNGM
+361 DRDNDVAGTLNGM

-446 TNKIN
+446 KVEIN
-451 ETLKDEIS
+451 QKLDDIS
-459 NAKLKINGKEIE
+459 NAKLKINGKEIT
-471 IKLDK
+471 INLQN
-476 GDPVKNANELVK
+476 GNNAVKNANELVK

-501 LADNGVLQLIGTSG
+501 LADNGVLQLIGTGG

-524 DSTLLKALGLVAG
+524 DSTLLTALGLVAG
-537 TTPGSSTKKKGFFD
+537 TTPGSSTNKKGFFD

>member
-45 DGLKK
+45 DKLKG
-50 ADESVQVKPLTL
+50 ADESVKIKPLTL

-68 KKQADITALTTLVSN
+68 KKQADITALTTLVST
-83 LKTSYADVANET
+83 LKTSYADVANES
-95 AMLKRTVSAAGSG
+95 ALLKRTVTAAGSG

-122 VRLSVSQIAQVD
+122 VRLSVSQLAQVD

-140 FTSRSDTLEGISGE
+140 FKSRSEALGVSKDE
-154 QSLTLSVGDKSV
+154 SLTLSVGDKKV
-166 DIKVGPSTT
+166 DIKVGASTT
-175 LENIINQIN
+175 LEDIINQIN
-184 DGAGDVLKASIVN
+184 DGAGDVLKASIIN

-203 YKMILQSKE
+203 YKMIIQSKE

-250 KDDKSGTI
+250 KDDKTQAI
-258 TGYNLVIDTADT
+258 TGYNLAITADPN
-270 SAGGKQLQK
+270 AGGKQLQK

-314 EKNSTTGALKE
+314 EKNNTTGALKE

-446 TNKIN
+446 KEKIN
-451 ETLKDEIS
+451 QKLDDIS
-459 NAKLKINGKEIE
+459 NAKLKINGKEIT
-471 IKLDK
+471 INLKNNNNA
-476 GDPVKNANELVK
+476 VKNANELVR

-501 LADNGVLQLIGTSG
+501 LADNGVLQLIGTG
-515 KDIEISKDS
+515 GRDIEISKDS
-524 DSTLLKALGLVAG
+524 SDELLKKLGLVAG
-537 TTPGSSTKKKGFFD
+537 TTPGSSTNKKGFFD

-572 SLKDKAKIVKS
+572 SLKDKAKITKS
-583 QKDRVQATLDKKY
+583 QKDKVQATLDKKY
-596 TMMQKQFS
+596 AMMQKQFS

>member
-17 YGLSKTGAAL
+17 YGLSKTGAAVS
-27 TDKAQLNIA
+27 DKAQLNIA
-36 SSILTQEVI
+36 SSILTQDVI
-45 DGLKK
+45 DGLKD
-50 ADESVQVKPLTL
+50 ADESVQIKPLTL

-68 KKQADITALTTLVSN
+68 KKQADITALTTLVST

-95 AMLKRTVSAAGSG
+95 AMLKRTVTAAGSG
-108 SVTASV
+108 SVTANV

-122 VRLSVSQIAQVD
+122 VRLSVSQLAQVD

-140 FTSRSDTLEGISGE
+140 FKSRSETLNLGKEE
-154 QSLTLSVGDKSV
+154 SLTLSVGDKSV
-166 DIKVGPSTT
+166 DIKVGASTT
-175 LENIINQIN
+175 LEDIINQIN
-184 DGAGDVLKASIVN
+184 DGAGDAIKASIVN

-219 KFSVK
+219 KFSVA
-224 GSDKTA
+224 GNDPNA
-230 AEGAKNVLKALG
+230 LQGAKDVLEKLG
-242 FNATETEV
+242 FKTNQTEI
-250 KDDKSGTI
+250 KDDKNQV
-258 TGYNLVIDTADT
+258 TGYNLTIDTNNT

-295 SNKVDDLIIGVTFN
+295 SNSVDDLIIGVTFN

-347 YNDLISNITTATSY
+347 YNDLISNISTATSY
-361 DRENDVAGTLNGM
+361 DRENGVAGTLNGM

-384 QNLFESTNSD
+384 QNLFESSNSD
-394 GKSLQSFGFSFTE
+394 GKSLQNFGFSFTE
-407 KGVLSVDESKLKDAI
+407 KGVLSVDESKLKDTI
-422 NKDYEGFKSFFTNS
+422 SKDYEGFKSFFTNS

-446 TNKIN
+446 TEKIN
-451 ETLKDEIS
+451 TKLDDIS
-459 NAKLKINGKEIE
+459 GKLKINGKEIE
-471 IKLDK
+471 IKLNNNN
-476 GDPVKNANELVK
+476 DPVKNANELVR

-493 DIPNVKAR
+493 EIPNVTAR
-501 LADNGVLQLIGTSG
+501 LADNGVLQLVGTGG

-524 DSTLLKALGLVAG
+524 DPALLKALGLEAG
-537 TTPGSSTKKKGFFD
+537 TTPGSSTDKKGFFD
-551 KLGDIV
+551 KLSDIV

-562 KEGTLTNLTT
+562 TEGTLTNLTS
-572 SLKDKAKIVKS
+572 SLKDKSKIIQS
-583 QKDRVQATLDKKY
+583 QKDKVQATLDKKY
-596 TMMQKQFS
+596 AMMQKQFS

-623 FDAMLN
+623 FDALLN

>member
-36 SSILTQEVI
+36 SSILTQDVI
-45 DGLKK
+45 DGLKD
-50 ADESVQVKPLTL
+50 ADESVQIKPLTL

-68 KKQADITALTTLVSN
+68 KKQADITALTTLVST

-108 SVTASV
+108 SVTANV

-122 VRLSVSQIAQVD
+122 VRLSVSQLAQVD

-140 FTSRSDTLEGISGE
+140 FKSRSETLTGITKE
-154 QSLTLSVGDKSV
+154 ESLTLSVGDKSV
-166 DIKVGPSTT
+166 DIKVGASTT
-175 LENIINQIN
+175 LEDIINQIN
-184 DGAGDVLKASIVN
+184 DGAGDAIKASIVN

-224 GSDKTA
+224 GDQA
-230 AEGAKNVLKALG
+230 AADGAKAVLSALG
-242 FNATETEV
+242 FNATETAV
-250 KDDKSGTI
+250 KDDKGTT
-258 TGYNLVIDTADT
+258 TGFDFSFNFTGSEA
-270 SAGGKQLQK
+270 KQLQK

-295 SNKVDDLIIGVTFN
+295 SNKVDDLIVGVTFN

-347 YNDLISNITTATSY
+347 YNDLISNISTATSY
-361 DRENDVAGTLNGM
+361 DRENGVAGTLNGM

-384 QNLFESTNSD
+384 QNLFESSNSD
-394 GKSLQSFGFSFTE
+394 GKSLQNFGFSFTE
-407 KGVLSVDESKLKDAI
+407 KGVLSVDESKLKDTI
-422 NKDYEGFKSFFTNS
+422 SKDYEGFKSFFTNS

-446 TNKIN
+446 TETIN
-451 ETLKDEIS
+451 TTLKDNIS
-459 NAKLKINGKEIE
+459 GKLKINGKEIQ
-471 IKLDK
+471 IDLNK
-476 GDPVKNANELVK
+476 GDAVKNANELVR

-493 DIPNVKAR
+493 EIPNVTAR
-501 LADNGVLQLIGTSG
+501 LADNGVLQLVGTGG
-515 KDIEISKDS
+515 KDIEISKGVD
-524 DSTLLKALGLVAG
+524 DNLLQKLGLEAG
-537 TTPGSSTKKKGFFD
+537 TTPGSSTDKKGFFD
-551 KLGDIV
+551 KLSDIV

-562 KEGTLTNLTT
+562 TEGTLTNLTS
-572 SLKDKAKIVKS
+572 SLKDKSKIIQS
-583 QKDRVQATLDKKY
+583 QKDKVQATLDKKY
-596 TMMQKQFS
+596 AMMQKQFS

-623 FDAMLN
+623 FDALLN

>member
-36 SSILTQEVI
+36 SSILTQDVI
-45 DGLKK
+45 DGLKD
-50 ADESVQVKPLTL
+50 ADESVQIKPLTL

-68 KKQADITALTTLVSN
+68 KKQADITALTTLVST

-108 SVTASV
+108 SVTANV

-122 VRLSVSQIAQVD
+122 VRLSVSQLAQVD

-140 FTSRSDTLEGISGE
+140 FKSRSETLNLGKEE
-154 QSLTLSVGDKSV
+154 SLTLSVGDKSV
-166 DIKVGPSTT
+166 DIKVGASTT
-175 LENIINQIN
+175 LEDIINQIN
-184 DGAGDVLKASIVN
+184 DGAGDAIKASIVN

-224 GSDKTA
+224 GDQTA
-230 AEGAKNVLKALG
+230 ADGAKAVLEKLG
-242 FNATETEV
+242 FKAKETAIQ
-250 KDDKSGTI
+250 DDKGTT
-258 TGYNLVIDTADT
+258 TGYDLVIDTADT

-295 SNKVDDLIIGVTFN
+295 SNSVDDLIIGVTFN

-347 YNDLISNITTATSY
+347 YNDLISNISTATSY
-361 DRENDVAGTLNGM
+361 DRENGVAGTLNGM

-384 QNLFESTNSD
+384 QNLFESSNSD

-407 KGVLSVDESKLKDAI
+407 KGVLSVDESKLKDTI
-422 NKDYEGFKSFFTNS
+422 SKDYEGFKSFFTNS

-446 TNKIN
+446 SVQIN
-451 ETLKDEIS
+451 TKLDDIS
-459 NAKLKINGKEIE
+459 GKLKINGKEIE
-471 IKLDK
+471 INLNNNNDA
-476 GDPVKNANELVK
+476 VKNANELVR

-493 DIPNVKAR
+493 EIPNVTAR
-501 LADNGVLQLIGTSG
+501 LADNGVLQLVGTGG
-515 KDIEISKDS
+515 KDIEISKGVD
-524 DSTLLKALGLVAG
+524 DALLSKLGLEAG
-537 TTPGSSTKKKGFFD
+537 TTPGSSTDKKGFFD
-551 KLGDIV
+551 KLSDIV

-562 KEGTLTNLTT
+562 TEGTLTNLTS
-572 SLKDKAKIVKS
+572 SLKDKSKIIQS
-583 QKDRVQATLDKKY
+583 QKDKVQATLDKKY
-596 TMMQKQFS
+596 AMMQKQFS

-623 FDAMLN
+623 FDALLN

>member
-17 YGLSKTGAAL
+17 YGLSKTGAAVS
-27 TDKAQLNIA
+27 DKAQLNIA
-36 SSILTQEVI
+36 SSILTQDVI

-122 VRLSVSQIAQVD
+122 VRLSVSQLAQVD

-140 FTSRSDTLEGISGE
+140 FKSRSDTLTGISSD

-166 DIKVGPSTT
+166 DIKVGASTT
-175 LENIINQIN
+175 LEDIINQIN
-184 DGAGDVLKASIVN
+184 DGAGDAIKASIVN

-446 TNKIN
+446 KTKIN
-451 ETLKDEIS
+451 ETLKNDIS
-459 NAKLKINGKEIE
+459 GKLKINGKEIQ
-471 IKLDK
+471 IDLKN
-476 GDPVKNANELVK
+476 GDAVKNANELVK

-524 DSTLLKALGLVAG
+524 DSTLLTALGLVAG

-572 SLKDKAKIVKS
+572 SLKDKAKITKS
-583 QKDRVQATLDKKY
+583 QKDKVQATLDKKY
-596 TMMQKQFS
+596 AMMQKQFS

-623 FDAMLN
+623 FDALLN

>member
-17 YGLSKTGAAL
+17 YGLSKTGAAVS
-27 TDKAQLNIA
+27 DKAQLNIA
-36 SSILTQEVI
+36 SSILTQDVI
-45 DGLKK
+45 DGLKD
-50 ADESVQVKPLTL
+50 ADESVQIKPLTL

-68 KKQADITALTTLVSN
+68 KKQADITALTTLVST

-108 SVTASV
+108 SVTANV

-122 VRLSVSQIAQVD
+122 VRLSVSQLAQVD

-140 FTSRSDTLEGISGE
+140 FKSRSETLKDITSD

-175 LENIINQIN
+175 LEDIINQIN
-184 DGAGDVLKASIVN
+184 DGAGDAIKASIVN

-224 GSDKTA
+224 GDKA
-230 AEGAKNVLKALG
+230 DGAKQVLSALG
-242 FNATETEV
+242 FNATEKEV
-250 KDDKSGTI
+250 KDDKTQAT
-258 TGYNLVIDTADT
+258 TGFDFSFNFTGSEA
-270 SAGGKQLQK
+270 KQLQK

-295 SNKVDDLIIGVTFN
+295 SNSVDDLIIGVTFN

-347 YNDLISNITTATSY
+347 YNDLISNISTATSY
-361 DRENDVAGTLNGM
+361 DRENGVAGTLNGM

-384 QNLFESTNSD
+384 QNLFESSNSD
-394 GKSLQSFGFSFTE
+394 GKSLQNFGFSFTE
-407 KGVLSVDESKLKDAI
+407 KGVLSVDESKLKDTI
-422 NKDYEGFKSFFTNS
+422 SKDYEGFKSFFTNS

-446 TNKIN
+446 KEKIN
-451 ETLKDEIS
+451 QKLDDIS
-459 NAKLKINGKEIE
+459 NAKLKINGKEIQ
-471 IKLDK
+471 IDLNK
-476 GDPVKNANELVK
+476 GDAVKNANELVR

-493 DIPNVKAR
+493 EIPNVTAR
-501 LADNGVLQLIGTSG
+501 LADNGVLQLVGTSG

-524 DSTLLKALGLVAG
+524 NADLLKALGLEAG
-537 TTPGSSTKKKGFFD
+537 TTPGSSTDKKGFFD
-551 KLGDIV
+551 KLSDIV

-562 KEGTLTNLTT
+562 TEGTLTNLTS
-572 SLKDKAKIVKS
+572 SLKDKSKIIQS
-583 QKDRVQATLDKKY
+583 QKDKVQATLDKKY
-596 TMMQKQFS
+596 AMMQKQFS

-623 FDAMLN
+623 FDALLN

>member
-17 YGLSKTGAAL
+17 YGLSKTGAAVS
-27 TDKAQLNIA
+27 DKAQLNIA
-36 SSILTQEVI
+36 SSILTQDVI
-45 DGLKK
+45 DGLKD
-50 ADESVQVKPLTL
+50 ADESVQIKPLTL

-68 KKQADITALTTLVSN
+68 KKQADITALTTLVST

-108 SVTASV
+108 SVTANV

-122 VRLSVSQIAQVD
+122 VRLSVSQLAQVD

-140 FTSRSDTLEGISGE
+140 FKSRSDTLTGISSD

-166 DIKVGPSTT
+166 DIKVGASTT
-175 LENIINQIN
+175 LEDIINQIN
-184 DGAGDVLKASIVN
+184 DGAGDAIKASIVN

-224 GSDKTA
+224 GDQA
-230 AEGAKNVLKALG
+230 DGAKAVLSALG
-242 FNATETEV
+242 FNATETAV
-250 KDDKSGTI
+250 KDDKGAI
-258 TGYNLVIDTADT
+258 TGYNLEINTADT

-295 SNKVDDLIIGVTFN
+295 SNSVDDLIIGVTFN

-347 YNDLISNITTATSY
+347 YNDLISNISTATSY
-361 DRENDVAGTLNGM
+361 DRENGVAGTLNGM

-384 QNLFESTNSD
+384 QNLFESSNSD
-394 GKSLQSFGFSFTE
+394 GKSLQNFGFSFTE
-407 KGVLSVDESKLKDAI
+407 KGVLSVDESKLKDTI
-422 NKDYEGFKSFFTNS
+422 SKDYEGFKSFFTNS

-446 TNKIN
+446 KETIN
-451 ETLKDEIS
+451 INLKDIS
-459 NAKLKINGKEIE
+459 GKLKINGKEIQ
-471 IKLDK
+471 IDLNK
-476 GDPVKNANELVK
+476 GDAVKNANELVR

-493 DIPNVKAR
+493 EIPNVTAR
-501 LADNGVLQLIGTSG
+501 LADNGVLQLVGTGG
-515 KDIEISKDS
+515 KDIEISKGVD
-524 DSTLLKALGLVAG
+524 DNLLQKLGLEAG
-537 TTPGSSTKKKGFFD
+537 TTPGSSTDKKGFFD
-551 KLGDIV
+551 KLSDIV

-562 KEGTLTNLTT
+562 TEGTLTNLTS
-572 SLKDKAKIVKS
+572 SLKDKSKIIQS
-583 QKDRVQATLDKKY
+583 QKDKVQATLDKKY
-596 TMMQKQFS
+596 AMMQKQFA

-623 FDAMLN
+623 FDALLN

>member
-17 YGLSKTGAAL
+17 YGLSKTGAAVS
-27 TDKAQLNIA
+27 DKAQLNIA
-36 SSILTQEVI
+36 SSILTQDVI
-45 DGLKK
+45 DGLKD
-50 ADESVQVKPLTL
+50 ADESVQIKPLTL

-140 FTSRSDTLEGISGE
+140 FTSRSATLEGISGD

-166 DIKVGPSTT
+166 DIKVGASTT

-258 TGYNLVIDTADT
+258 TGYNLVIDTAGT

-347 YNDLISNITTATSY
+347 YNDLISNISTATSY
-361 DRENDVAGTLNGM
+361 DRENGVAGTLNGM

-407 KGVLSVDESKLKDAI
+407 KGVLSVDESKLKDTI
-422 NKDYEGFKSFFTNS
+422 SKDYEGFKSFFTNS

-446 TNKIN
+446 KETINTN
-451 ETLKDEIS
+451 LKDIS
-459 NAKLKINGKEIE
+459 GKLKINGKEIE
-471 IKLDK
+471 IKLNNGNDA
-476 GDPVKNANELVK
+476 VKNANELVR

-493 DIPNVKAR
+493 EIPNVTAR
-501 LADNGVLQLIGTSG
+501 LADNGVLQLVGTGG
-515 KDIEISKDS
+515 KDIEISKGVD
-524 DSTLLKALGLVAG
+524 DNLLQKLGLEAG
-537 TTPGSSTKKKGFFD
+537 TTPGSSTDKKGFFD
-551 KLGDIV
+551 KLSDIV

-562 KEGTLTNLTT
+562 TEGTLTNLTS
-572 SLKDKAKIVKS
+572 SLKDKSKIIQS
-583 QKDRVQATLDKKY
+583 QKDKVQATLDKKY
-596 TMMQKQFS
+596 AMMQKQFS

>member
-17 YGLSKTGAAL
+17 YGLSKTGAAVS
-27 TDKAQLNIA
+27 DKAQLNIA
-36 SSILTQEVI
+36 SSILTQDVI
-45 DGLKK
+45 DGLKD
-50 ADESVQVKPLTL
+50 ADESVQIKPLTL

-68 KKQADITALTTLVSN
+68 KKQADITALTTLVST

-108 SVTASV
+108 SVTANV

-122 VRLSVSQIAQVD
+122 VRLSVSQLAQVD

-140 FTSRSDTLEGISGE
+140 FKSRSETLKDITSD

-166 DIKVGPSTT
+166 DIKVGASTT
-175 LENIINQIN
+175 LEDIINQIN
-184 DGAGDVLKASIVN
+184 DGAGDAIKASIVN

-224 GSDKTA
+224 GDQTA
-230 AEGAKNVLKALG
+230 ADGAKAVLSALG
-242 FNATETEV
+242 FNATETAV
-250 KDDKSGTI
+250 KDDKGTT
-258 TGYNLVIDTADT
+258 TGFDFSLDFTKSEA
-270 SAGGKQLQK
+270 KQLQK

-295 SNKVDDLIIGVTFN
+295 SNSVDDLIVGVTFN

-347 YNDLISNITTATSY
+347 YNDLISNISTATSY
-361 DRENDVAGTLNGM
+361 DRENGVAGTLNGM

-394 GKSLQSFGFSFTE
+394 GKSLQNFGFSFTE
-407 KGVLSVDESKLKDAI
+407 KGVLSVDESKLKDTI
-422 NKDYEGFKSFFTNS
+422 SKDYEGFKSFFTNS

-446 TNKIN
+446 KETINTN
-451 ETLKDEIS
+451 LKDIS
-459 NAKLKINGKEIE
+459 GKLKINGKEIE
-471 IKLDK
+471 INLNNNNDA
-476 GDPVKNANELVK
+476 VKNANELVR

-493 DIPNVKAR
+493 EIPNVTAR
-501 LADNGVLQLIGTSG
+501 LADNGVLQLVGTGG

-524 DSTLLKALGLVAG
+524 DPALLKALGLEAG
-537 TTPGSSTKKKGFFD
+537 TTPGSSTDKKGFFD
-551 KLGDIV
+551 KLSDIV

-562 KEGTLTNLTT
+562 TEGTLTNLTS
-572 SLKDKAKIVKS
+572 SLKDKSKIIQS
-583 QKDRVQATLDKKY
+583 QKDKVQATLDKKY
-596 TMMQKQFS
+596 AMMQKQFS

-623 FDAMLN
+623 FDALLN

>member
-36 SSILTQEVI
+36 SSILTQDVI

-68 KKQADITALTTLVSN
+68 KKQADITALTTLVST

-122 VRLSVSQIAQVD
+122 VRLSVSQLAQVD

-140 FTSRSDTLEGISGE
+140 FNSRSDTLTGISSD

-166 DIKVGPSTT
+166 DIKVGQSTT
-175 LENIINQIN
+175 LEDIINQIN

-203 YKMILQSKE
+203 YKIILQSKE

-224 GSDKTA
+224 GDQTA
-230 AEGAKNVLKALG
+230 LQGAKNVLKELG
-242 FNATETEV
+242 FNATETAV
-250 KDDKSGTI
+250 TDDQGKI
-258 TGYNLVIDTADT
+258 TGYNLEINTADT

-333 TDAVVKSLKSMVTA
+333 TEAVVKSLKSMVTA

-361 DRENDVAGTLNGM
+361 DRDNDVAGTLNGM

-446 TNKIN
+446 KVEIN
-451 ETLKDEIS
+451 QKLDDIS
-459 NAKLKINGKEIE
+459 GKLKINGKEIE

-476 GDPVKNANELVK
+476 GSAVKNANELVK

-501 LADNGVLQLIGTSG
+501 LADNGVLQLIGTGG

-524 DSTLLKALGLVAG
+524 NADLLKALGLVAG
-537 TTPGSSTKKKGFFD
+537 TTPGSSTNKKGFFD

-572 SLKDKAKIVKS
+572 SLKDKAKIIKS

>member
-36 SSILTQEVI
+36 SSILTQDVI

-114 EAGVAEQT
+114 EAGVSEQT
-122 VRLSVSQIAQVD
+122 VRLSVSQLAQVD

-140 FTSRSDTLEGISGE
+140 FKSRSETLKDITSD

-203 YKMILQSKE
+203 YKIILQSKE

-250 KDDKSGTI
+250 KDDKTQAI
-258 TGYNLVIDTADT
+258 TGYNLVINTADT

-384 QNLFESTNSD
+384 QNLFESSNSD

-446 TNKIN
+446 KVEIN
-451 ETLKDEIS
+451 QKLDNIS
-459 NAKLKINGKEIE
+459 GKLKINGKEIE

-476 GDPVKNANELVK
+476 GSAVKNANELVK

-524 DSTLLKALGLVAG
+524 NADLLTALGLVAG
-537 TTPGSSTKKKGFFD
+537 TTPGSSTNKKGFFD

-572 SLKDKAKIVKS
+572 SLKDKAKIIKS

>member
-50 ADESVQVKPLTL
+50 ADESVQIKPLTL

-68 KKQADITALTTLVSN
+68 KKQADITALTTLVST

-95 AMLKRTVSAAGSG
+95 AMLKRTVTAAGSG
-108 SVTASV
+108 SVTANV

-122 VRLSVSQIAQVD
+122 VRLSVSQLAQVD

-140 FTSRSDTLEGISGE
+140 FKSRSETLNLGKEE
-154 QSLTLSVGDKSV
+154 SLTLSVGDKSV
-166 DIKVGPSTT
+166 DIKVGASTT
-175 LENIINQIN
+175 LEDIINQIN

-203 YKMILQSKE
+203 YKIILQSKE

-224 GSDKTA
+224 GDNPDALK
-230 AEGAKNVLKALG
+230 GAKDVLEKLG
-242 FNATETEV
+242 FMTNQTEI
-250 KDDKSGTI
+250 KDDKNQV
-258 TGYNLVIDTADT
+258 TGYNLTIDTNNT

-295 SNKVDDLIIGVTFN
+295 SNSVDDLIIGVTFN

-347 YNDLISNITTATSY
+347 YNDLISNISTATSY
-361 DRENDVAGTLNGM
+361 DRENGVAGTLNGM

-384 QNLFESTNSD
+384 QNLFESSNSD
-394 GKSLQSFGFSFTE
+394 GKSLQNFGFSFTE
-407 KGVLSVDESKLKDAI
+407 KGVLSVDESKLKDTI
-422 NKDYEGFKSFFTNS
+422 SKDYEGFKSFFTNS

-446 TNKIN
+446 EVQINTN
-451 ETLKDEIS
+451 LKDIS
-459 NAKLKINGKEIE
+459 GKLKINGKEIT
-471 IKLDK
+471 INLQN
-476 GDPVKNANELVK
+476 GNDPVKNANELVK

-493 DIPNVKAR
+493 EIPNVTAR
-501 LADNGVLQLIGTSG
+501 LADNGVLQLVGTGG
-515 KDIEISKDS
+515 KDIEISKGVD
-524 DSTLLKALGLVAG
+524 DNLLQKLGLEAG
-537 TTPGSSTKKKGFFD
+537 TTPGSSTDKKGFFD
-551 KLGDIV
+551 KLSDIV

-562 KEGTLTNLTT
+562 TEGTLTNLTS
-572 SLKDKAKIVKS
+572 SLKDKSKIIQS

-596 TMMQKQFS
+596 AMMQKQFS

-623 FDAMLN
+623 FDALLN

>member
-17 YGLSKTGAAL
+17 YGLSKTGAAVS
-27 TDKAQLNIA
+27 DKAQLNIA
-36 SSILTQEVI
+36 SSILTQDVI
-45 DGLKK
+45 DGLKD
-50 ADESVQVKPLTL
+50 ADESVQIKPLTL

-68 KKQADITALTTLVSN
+68 KKQADITALTTLVST

-108 SVTASV
+108 SVTANV

-122 VRLSVSQIAQVD
+122 VRLSVSQLAQVD

-140 FTSRSDTLEGISGE
+140 FKSRSETLNLGKEE
-154 QSLTLSVGDKSV
+154 SLTLSVGDKSV
-166 DIKVGPSTT
+166 DIKVGASTT
-175 LENIINQIN
+175 LEDIINQIN
-184 DGAGDVLKASIVN
+184 DGAGDAIKASIVN

-224 GSDKTA
+224 GDQA
-230 AEGAKNVLKALG
+230 DGAKAVLSALG
-242 FNATETEV
+242 FNATEKEV
-250 KDDKSGTI
+250 KDD
-258 TGYNLVIDTADT
+258 TGKTTGFDFTLDFTGSEA
-270 SAGGKQLQK
+270 KQLQK

-295 SNKVDDLIIGVTFN
+295 SNKVDDLIVGVTFN

-333 TDAVVKSLKSMVTA
+333 TDAVVKSLKNMVTA
-347 YNDLISNITTATSY
+347 YNDLISNISTATSY
-361 DRENDVAGTLNGM
+361 DRENGVAGTLNGM

-384 QNLFESTNSD
+384 QNLFESSNSD
-394 GKSLQSFGFSFTE
+394 GMSLQNFGFSFTE
-407 KGVLSVDESKLKDAI
+407 KGVLSVDESKLKDTI
-422 NKDYEGFKSFFTNS
+422 SKDYEGFKSFFTNS

-446 TNKIN
+446 SVQINTNLN
-451 ETLKDEIS
+451 DIS
-459 NAKLKINGKEIE
+459 GKLKINGKEID
-471 IKLDK
+471 INLNKNNA
-476 GDPVKNANELVK
+476 VQNANELVR

-493 DIPNVKAR
+493 EIPNVTAR
-501 LADNGVLQLIGTSG
+501 LADNGVLQLVGTGG
-515 KDIEISKDS
+515 KDIEISKGVD
-524 DSTLLKALGLVAG
+524 DNLLQKLGLEAG
-537 TTPGSSTKKKGFFD
+537 TTPGSSTDKKGFFD
-551 KLGDIV
+551 KLSDIV

-562 KEGTLTNLTT
+562 TEGTLTNLTS
-572 SLKDKAKIVKS
+572 SLKDKSKIIQS
-583 QKDRVQATLDKKY
+583 QKDKVQATLDKKY
-596 TMMQKQFS
+596 AMMQKQFS

-623 FDAMLN
+623 FDALLN

>member
-17 YGLSKTGAAL
+17 YGLSKTGAAVS
-27 TDKAQLNIA
+27 DKAQLNIA
-36 SSILTQEVI
+36 SSILTQDVI
-45 DGLKK
+45 DGLKD
-50 ADESVQVKPLTL
+50 ADESVQIKPLTL

-68 KKQADITALTTLVSN
+68 KKQADITALTTLVST

-108 SVTASV
+108 SVTANV

-122 VRLSVSQIAQVD
+122 VRLSVSQLAQVD

-140 FTSRSDTLEGISGE
+140 FKSRSETLKDITSD

-175 LENIINQIN
+175 LEDIINQIN
-184 DGAGDVLKASIVN
+184 DGAGDAIKASIVN

-224 GSDKTA
+224 GSDQA
-230 AEGAKNVLKALG
+230 AADGAKAVLEKLG
-242 FNATETEV
+242 FKAKETAIQ
-250 KDDKSGTI
+250 DDKGAI
-258 TGYNLVIDTADT
+258 TGYNLEINTADT

-295 SNKVDDLIIGVTFN
+295 SNSVDDLIVGVTFN

-347 YNDLISNITTATSY
+347 YNDLISNISTATSY
-361 DRENDVAGTLNGM
+361 DRENGVAGTLNGM

-384 QNLFESTNSD
+384 QNLFESSNSD
-394 GKSLQSFGFSFTE
+394 GKSLQNFGFSFTE
-407 KGVLSVDESKLKDAI
+407 KGVLSVDESKLKDTI
-422 NKDYEGFKSFFTNS
+422 SKDYEGFKSFFTNS

-446 TNKIN
+446 KVEIN
-451 ETLKDEIS
+451 TKLDDIS
-459 NAKLKINGKEIE
+459 GKLKINGKEIE
-471 IKLDK
+471 IKLNNGNDA
-476 GDPVKNANELVK
+476 VKNANELVR

-493 DIPNVKAR
+493 EIPNVTAR
-501 LADNGVLQLIGTSG
+501 LADNGVLQLVGTGG
-515 KDIEISKDS
+515 KDIEISKGVD
-524 DSTLLKALGLVAG
+524 DNLLQKLGLEAG
-537 TTPGSSTKKKGFFD
+537 TTPGSSTDKKGFFD
-551 KLGDIV
+551 KLSDIV

-562 KEGTLTNLTT
+562 TEGTLTNLTS
-572 SLKDKAKIVKS
+572 SLKDKSKIIQS
-583 QKDRVQATLDKKY
+583 QKDKVQATLDKKY
-596 TMMQKQFS
+596 AMMQKQFA

-623 FDAMLN
+623 FDALLN

>member
-17 YGLSKTGAAL
+17 YGLSKTGAAVS
-27 TDKAQLNIA
+27 DKAQLNIA
-36 SSILTQEVI
+36 SSILTQDVI
-45 DGLKK
+45 DGLKD
-50 ADESVQVKPLTL
+50 ADESVQIKPLTL

-68 KKQADITALTTLVSN
+68 KKQADITALTTLVST

-108 SVTASV
+108 SVTANV

-122 VRLSVSQIAQVD
+122 VRLSVSQLAQVD

-140 FTSRSDTLEGISGE
+140 FKSRSETLNLGKEE
-154 QSLTLSVGDKSV
+154 SLTLSVGDKSV
-166 DIKVGPSTT
+166 DIKVGASTT
-175 LENIINQIN
+175 LEDIINQIN
-184 DGAGDVLKASIVN
+184 DGAGDAIKASIVN

-224 GSDKTA
+224 GDQA
-230 AEGAKNVLKALG
+230 AADGAKKVLSALG
-242 FNATETEV
+242 FNATEKAV
-250 KDDKSGTI
+250 IDDKGAT
-258 TGYNLVIDTADT
+258 TGFDFSFNFTGSEA
-270 SAGGKQLQK
+270 KQLQK

-295 SNKVDDLIIGVTFN
+295 SNSVDDLIIGVTFN

-347 YNDLISNITTATSY
+347 YNDLISNISTATSY
-361 DRENDVAGTLNGM
+361 DRENGVAGTLNGM

-384 QNLFESTNSD
+384 QNLFESSNSD
-394 GKSLQSFGFSFTE
+394 GKSLQNFGFSFTE
-407 KGVLSVDESKLKDAI
+407 KGVLSVDESKLKDTI
-422 NKDYEGFKSFFTNS
+422 SKDYEGFKSFFTNS

-446 TNKIN
+446 EVQIN
-451 ETLKDEIS
+451 TKLDDIS
-459 NAKLKINGKEIE
+459 GKLKINGKEIQ
-471 IKLDK
+471 IDLNK
-476 GDPVKNANELVK
+476 GDAVKNANELVR

-493 DIPNVKAR
+493 EIPNVTAR
-501 LADNGVLQLIGTSG
+501 LADNGVLQLVGTGG
-515 KDIEISKDS
+515 KDIEISKGVD
-524 DSTLLKALGLVAG
+524 DNLLQKLGLEAG
-537 TTPGSSTKKKGFFD
+537 TTPGSSTDKKGFFD
-551 KLGDIV
+551 KLSDIV

-562 KEGTLTNLTT
+562 TEGTLTNLTS
-572 SLKDKAKIVKS
+572 SLKDKSKIIQS
-583 QKDRVQATLDKKY
+583 QKDKVQATLDKKY
-596 TMMQKQFS
+596 AMMQKQFA

-623 FDAMLN
+623 FDALLN

>member
-36 SSILTQEVI
+36 SSILTQDVI

-140 FTSRSDTLEGISGE
+140 FTSRSDTLNLNKEE
-154 QSLTLSVGDKSV
+154 SLTLSVGDKSV
-166 DIKVGPSTT
+166 DIKVGQSTT
-175 LENIINQIN
+175 LEDIINQIN

-203 YKMILQSKE
+203 YKIILQSKE

-224 GSDKTA
+224 GDKA
-230 AEGAKNVLKALG
+230 DGAKQVLKELG
-242 FNATETEV
+242 FNATETAV
-250 KDDKSGTI
+250 TDDQGKI
-258 TGYNLVIDTADT
+258 TGYNLEINTADT

-446 TNKIN
+446 KVQIN
-451 ETLKDEIS
+451 QTLKNDIS
-459 NAKLKINGKEIE
+459 GKLKINGKEIQ
-471 IKLDK
+471 IDLKN
-476 GDPVKNANELVK
+476 GDAVKNANELVK

-524 DSTLLKALGLVAG
+524 DSTLLKALGLTAG

-572 SLKDKAKIVKS
+572 SLKDKAKITKS
-583 QKDRVQATLDKKY
+583 QKDKVQATLDKKY

>member
-17 YGLSKTGAAL
+17 YGLSKTGAAVS
-27 TDKAQLNIA
+27 DKAQLNIA
-36 SSILTQEVI
+36 SSILTQDVI
-45 DGLKK
+45 DGLKD
-50 ADESVQVKPLTL
+50 ADESVQIKPLTL

-68 KKQADITALTTLVSN
+68 KKQADITALTTLVST

-108 SVTASV
+108 SVTANV

-122 VRLSVSQIAQVD
+122 VRLSVSQLAQVD

-140 FTSRSDTLEGISGE
+140 FKSRSETLKDITSD

-166 DIKVGPSTT
+166 DIKVGASTT
-175 LENIINQIN
+175 LEDIINQIN
-184 DGAGDVLKASIVN
+184 DGAGDAIKASIVN

-224 GSDKTA
+224 GSDQA
-230 AEGAKNVLKALG
+230 AADGAKKVLSALG
-242 FNATETEV
+242 FNATETAV
-250 KDDKSGTI
+250 KDDKGTT
-258 TGYNLVIDTADT
+258 TGFDFSLDFTKSEA
-270 SAGGKQLQK
+270 KQLQK

-295 SNKVDDLIIGVTFN
+295 SNKVDDLIVGVTFN

-347 YNDLISNITTATSY
+347 YNDLISNISTATSY
-361 DRENDVAGTLNGM
+361 DRENGVAGTLNGM

-407 KGVLSVDESKLKDAI
+407 KGVLSVDESKLKDTI
-422 NKDYEGFKSFFTNS
+422 SKDYEGFKSFFTNS

-446 TNKIN
+446 SVQIN
-451 ETLKDEIS
+451 TKLDDIS
-459 NAKLKINGKEIE
+459 GKLKINGKEIE
-471 IKLDK
+471 IKLNN
-476 GDPVKNANELVK
+476 GNDPVKNANELVR

-493 DIPNVKAR
+493 EIPNVTAR
-501 LADNGVLQLIGTSG
+501 LADNGVLQLVGTSG

-524 DSTLLKALGLVAG
+524 DSALLSALGLEAG
-537 TTPGSSTKKKGFFD
+537 TTPGSSTDKKGFFD
-551 KLGDIV
+551 KLSDIV

-562 KEGTLTNLTT
+562 TEGTLTNLTS
-572 SLKDKAKIVKS
+572 SLKDKSKIIQS
-583 QKDRVQATLDKKY
+583 QKDKVQATLDKKY
-596 TMMQKQFS
+596 AMMQKQFS

-623 FDAMLN
+623 FDALLN

>member
-17 YGLSKTGAAL
+17 YGLSKTGAAVS
-27 TDKAQLNIA
+27 DKAQLNIA
-36 SSILTQEVI
+36 SSILTQDVI
-45 DGLKK
+45 DGLKD
-50 ADESVQVKPLTL
+50 ADESVQIKPLTL

-68 KKQADITALTTLVSN
+68 KKQADITALTTLVST

-108 SVTASV
+108 SVTANV

-122 VRLSVSQIAQVD
+122 VRLSVSQLAQVD

-140 FTSRSDTLEGISGE
+140 FKSRSETLTGITSD

-166 DIKVGPSTT
+166 DIKVGASTT
-175 LENIINQIN
+175 LEDIINQIN

-224 GSDKTA
+224 GSDQA
-230 AEGAKNVLKALG
+230 AADGAKKVLSALG
-242 FNATETEV
+242 FNATETAV
-250 KDDKSGTI
+250 TDDQGTI
-258 TGYNLVIDTADT
+258 TGYNLEINTADPT
-270 SAGGKQLQK
+270 AGGKQLQK

-295 SNKVDDLIIGVTFN
+295 SNSVDDLIIGVTFN

-347 YNDLISNITTATSY
+347 YNDLISNVSTATSY

-446 TNKIN
+446 KEKIN
-451 ETLKDEIS
+451 QKLDDIS
-459 NAKLKINGKEIE
+459 GKLKINGKEIKIE
-471 IKLDK
+471 LKNSNNA
-476 GDPVKNANELVK
+476 VKNANELVR

-493 DIPNVKAR
+493 EIPNVKAR

-524 DSTLLKALGLVAG
+524 DSTLLSALGLTAG
-537 TTPGSSTKKKGFFD
+537 TTPGSSTDKKGFFD

-572 SLKDKAKIVKS
+572 SLKDKSKIIQS
-583 QKDRVQATLDKKY
+583 QKERVQATLDKKY
-596 TMMQKQFS
+596 AMMQKQFS

>member
-36 SSILTQEVI
+36 SSILTQDVI

-140 FTSRSDTLEGISGE
+140 FNSRSDTLTGISSD

-166 DIKVGPSTT
+166 DIKVGQSTT
-175 LENIINQIN
+175 LEDIINQIN

-197 TGGENG
+197 TGGDNG

-224 GSDKTA
+224 GDKA
-230 AEGAKNVLKALG
+230 DGAKQVLKELG
-242 FNATETEV
+242 FNATEKEV
-250 KDDKSGTI
+250 IDDQGKI
-258 TGYNLVIDTADT
+258 TGYNLVIDTTDT
-270 SAGGKQLQK
+270 NAGGKQLQK

-459 NAKLKINGKEIE
+459 NAKLKINGKEIK
-471 IKLDK
+471 IDLKHK
-476 GDPVKNANELVK
+476 DPVKNANELVK

-524 DSTLLKALGLVAG
+524 STDLLKALGLVAG
-537 TTPGSSTKKKGFFD
+537 TTPGSSTNKKGFFD